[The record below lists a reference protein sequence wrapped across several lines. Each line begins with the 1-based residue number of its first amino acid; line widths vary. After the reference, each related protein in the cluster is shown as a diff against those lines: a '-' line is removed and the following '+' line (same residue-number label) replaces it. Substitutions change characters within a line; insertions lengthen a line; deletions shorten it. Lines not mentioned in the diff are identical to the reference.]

1 MKRKYASMLPN
12 WSIRS
17 LIPGL
22 FLCICLQAAPLQ
34 AQQIL
39 ETYIQEG
46 LANNL
51 VLKEKNASLEQSL
64 LALKDAK
71 SFFLPSMD
79 FGASYTLAEG
89 GRTIAFPVGDLLN
102 PVYAT
107 LNKLTASS
115 SFPQIENVS
124 EQLLPN
130 NFYDTR
136 FRTTLPILNTDIK
149 YQNQIRKEQV
159 NWSSYQVDIYRA
171 TLIQD
176 IRVAYFSF
184 CAAHSSIEILKNTL
198 QLVTQNL
205 KDTRSLVESGKGLPA
220 AVLRAESELEQV
232 KSMLLEAEN
241 KTVNAA
247 QYLNFLV
254 NRPLEQ
260 SVPFEAIPLDLSQLD
275 LMLTEDIQEQNPE
288 LRAMQSMESI
298 QQTLLKSGKNYWVPK
313 ISTYADL
320 GSQGFDWS
328 FDSQSRYL
336 MGGLSLSV
344 PVFQGGRN
352 QNQIQ
357 KNIIGL
363 ESIQRQKELVN
374 QKLSLSLHIQKNEV
388 KTHLA
393 GLQSAEKKLLAATA
407 YLKLIDRG
415 FKEGSQSLLEFIDA
429 RNQFTQ
435 AALQK
440 TISEYK
446 LQMALAQLE
455 RQLTTETKKP

>member
-1 MKRKYASMLPN
+1 MKRKYAGMLPN
-12 WSIRS
+12 LPIHN
-17 LIPGL
+17 LIPGI

-39 ETYIQEG
+39 ETYVQEG
-46 LANNL
+46 LAKNL
-51 VLKEKNASLEQSL
+51 VLKEKNASLDQSL

-102 PVYAT
+102 PVYST

-115 SFPQIENVS
+115 NFPQIENVS

-136 FRTTLPILNTDIK
+136 FRTTLPLLNTDIK

-220 AVLRAESELEQV
+220 SVLRAESELEQV

-275 LMLTEDIQEQNPE
+275 LLLTEDIQEQNPE

-374 QKLSLSLHIQKNEV
+374 QKLSLSLQIQKNEV
-388 KTHLA
+388 KTLLA

>member
-1 MKRKYASMLPN
+1 MLQN
-12 WSIRS
+12 WPIRS
-17 LIPGL
+17 LISGL

-102 PVYAT
+102 PVYST

-115 SFPQIENVS
+115 NFPQIENVS
-124 EQLLPN
+124 EQLLPD

-159 NWSSYQVDIYRA
+159 NWNSYQVEIYRA

-205 KDTRSLVESGKGLPA
+205 KDTRSLVENGKALPA
-220 AVLRAESELEQV
+220 SVLRAESELEQV

-275 LMLTEDIQEQNPE
+275 LLLTEDIQEQNPE
-288 LRAMQSMESI
+288 LRAMKSMESI

-357 KNIIGL
+357 KNVIGL

-374 QKLSLSLHIQKNEV
+374 QKLNLSLQIQKNEV
-388 KTHLA
+388 KTLLA

>member
-1 MKRKYASMLPN
+1 MKRKYASMLQN
-12 WSIRS
+12 WPIRS
-17 LIPGL
+17 LISGL

-51 VLKEKNASLEQSL
+51 VLKEKNASLDQSL

-220 AVLRAESELEQV
+220 SVLRAESELEQV

-241 KTVNAA
+241 KTVNAS

-260 SVPFEAIPLDLSQLD
+260 SVPFEAIPFDLSQLD

-374 QKLSLSLHIQKNEV
+374 QKLSLNLQIQKNEV
-388 KTHLA
+388 KTLLA

>member
-1 MKRKYASMLPN
+1 MKRQYASMLPN
-12 WSIRS
+12 WPIRS
-17 LIPGL
+17 LIPGV
-22 FLCICLQAAPLQ
+22 FLCICLQAAAPVQ

-51 VLKEKNASLEQSL
+51 VLKEKNASLDQSL

-79 FGASYTLAEG
+79 FGANYTLAEG

-115 SFPQIENVS
+115 NFPQIENVS

-159 NWSSYQVDIYRA
+159 NWSSSQVESYRA

-184 CAAHSSIEILKNTL
+184 CAAHNSIAILTNSL
-198 QLVTQNL
+198 QLVEQNL
-205 KDTRSLVESGKGLPA
+205 KDTRSLVANGKKLPS

-232 KSMLLEAEN
+232 KSLLTEAEL
-241 KTVNAA
+241 KTTNAA
-247 QYLNFLV
+247 QYVNFLV
-254 NRPLEQ
+254 NRPLDQ
-260 SVPFEAIPLDLSQLD
+260 PVLFEEIPLDLNRLDQLLLED
-275 LMLTEDIQEQNPE
+275 LHPENPE
-288 LRAMQSMESI
+288 LRAMKSMESI
-298 QQTLLKSGKNYWVPK
+298 QETVLKSGKNYWIPK
-313 ISTYADL
+313 LSTYADL

-336 MGGLSLSV
+336 MWGLNFSV

-357 KNIIGL
+357 RNILGL
-363 ESIQRQKELVN
+363 ESIQRQKELVT
-374 QKLSLSLHIQKNEV
+374 QKLNLSLQLQRNEV
-388 KTHLA
+388 KTLLA
-393 GLQSAEKKLLAATA
+393 GLQSAEKKLVAATA
-407 YLKLIDRG
+407 YLKLIDKG
-415 FKEGSQSLLEFIDA
+415 FKEGSQSLLEYIDA

-455 RQLTTETKKP
+455 RQLTIETN

>member
-17 LIPGL
+17 LLPGL

-115 SFPQIENVS
+115 NFPQIENVS

-198 QLVTQNL
+198 QLVSQNL

-220 AVLRAESELEQV
+220 SVLRAESELEQV

-288 LRAMQSMESI
+288 LRAMQSIESI

-374 QKLSLSLHIQKNEV
+374 QKLSLSLQIQKNEV
-388 KTHLA
+388 KTLLA

>member
-1 MKRKYASMLPN
+1 MKRKYASMLQN
-12 WSIRS
+12 WPIRS
-17 LIPGL
+17 LISGL

-102 PVYAT
+102 PVYST

-115 SFPQIENVS
+115 NFPQIDNVS
-124 EQLLPN
+124 EQLLPD

-159 NWSSYQVDIYRA
+159 NWNSYQVEIYRA

-205 KDTRSLVESGKGLPA
+205 KDTRSLVENGKGLPA
-220 AVLRAESELEQV
+220 SVLRAESELEQV

-275 LMLTEDIQEQNPE
+275 LLLTEDIQEQNPE

-357 KNIIGL
+357 KNVIGL

-374 QKLSLSLHIQKNEV
+374 QKLNLSLQIQKNEV
-388 KTHLA
+388 KTLLA

-440 TISEYK
+440 TISVYK

-455 RQLTTETKKP
+455 RQLTTETKKS

>member
-1 MKRKYASMLPN
+1 MKRKYASMLQN
-12 WSIRS
+12 WPIRS
-17 LIPGL
+17 LISGL

-102 PVYAT
+102 PVYST

-115 SFPQIENVS
+115 NFPQIDNVS
-124 EQLLPN
+124 EQLLPD

-159 NWSSYQVDIYRA
+159 NWNSYQVEIYRA

-205 KDTRSLVESGKGLPA
+205 KDTRSLVENGKALPA
-220 AVLRAESELEQV
+220 SVLRAESELEQV

-275 LMLTEDIQEQNPE
+275 LLLTEDIQEQNPE
-288 LRAMQSMESI
+288 LRAMKSMESI

-357 KNIIGL
+357 KNVIGL

-374 QKLSLSLHIQKNEV
+374 QKLNLSLQIQKNEV
-388 KTHLA
+388 KTLLA

>member
-1 MKRKYASMLPN
+1 MKRKYASILPK
-12 WSIRS
+12 WPIRT
-17 LIPGL
+17 LIHGI
-22 FLCICLQAAPLQ
+22 FLCIFLKAAPLQ

-51 VLKEKNASLEQSL
+51 VLKEKNASLDQSL

-102 PVYAT
+102 PVYST

-115 SFPQIENVS
+115 NFPQIDNVS
-124 EQLLPN
+124 EQLLPD

-159 NWSSYQVDIYRA
+159 NWNSYQVEIYRA

-205 KDTRSLVESGKGLPA
+205 KDTRSLVENGKALPA
-220 AVLRAESELEQV
+220 SVLRAESELEQV

-275 LMLTEDIQEQNPE
+275 LLLTEDIQEQNPE
-288 LRAMQSMESI
+288 LRAMKSMESI

-357 KNIIGL
+357 KNVIGL

-374 QKLSLSLHIQKNEV
+374 QKLNLSLQIQKNEV
-388 KTHLA
+388 KTLLA
-393 GLQSAEKKLLAATA
+393 GIQSAEKKLLAATA

-455 RQLTTETKKP
+455 RQLTTETKKS